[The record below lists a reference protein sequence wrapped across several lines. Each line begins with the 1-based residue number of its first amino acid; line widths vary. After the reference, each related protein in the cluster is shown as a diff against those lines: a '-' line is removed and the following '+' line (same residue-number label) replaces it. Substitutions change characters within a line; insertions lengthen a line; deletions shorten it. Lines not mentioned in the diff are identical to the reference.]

1 MSGHHFVPALSLLLF
16 VLSNSAPAEAAA
28 RSSGNEEGR
37 FRFQHSFVEENG
49 GFDGWGCPILVD
61 VDGDG
66 ELDFVTGG
74 KGGGLLFWYEY
85 RSGRWLKHVISREIS
100 PQVGGAAAD
109 LDGDGKPEI
118 VCGEWGRAGRLFWIR
133 PQGRTQG
140 KWVYSAVAKGHRDPH
155 DVVAGDIDGDGR
167 TDILV
172 RDKHISLVW
181 YSVPPDLSEPWR
193 RQVVA
198 ENLPGDGTAIADMD
212 GDGDSDIVTGGVWF
226 ENEDGK
232 GKGWKRRRFMP
243 RTLDWDPETRVVVAD
258 LSGDGLPDIV
268 VTESEISHAR
278 MAVFLNPG
286 QPGKEPWPHVLVVS
300 RDADRRALH
309 SLAVAD
315 FDADGKP
322 EIFTAEMENRK
333 TDGVRKKP
341 KWYIYNCPKGD
352 GKSWVKHVIL
362 DSNLGTHC
370 AKVGDATGDVLPD
383 IVGKT
388 WRPNRV
394 NGNRGRQ
401 HVDFL
406 RNASRKG
413 KSARNPSVSGG

>member
-1 MSGHHFVPALSLLLF
+1 
-16 VLSNSAPAEAAA
+16 
-28 RSSGNEEGR
+28 
-37 FRFQHSFVEENG
+37 
-49 GFDGWGCPILVD
+49 
-61 VDGDG
+61 
-66 ELDFVTGG
+66 
-74 KGGGLLFWYEY
+74 
-85 RSGRWLKHVISREIS
+85 
-100 PQVGGAAAD
+100 
-109 LDGDGKPEI
+109 
-118 VCGEWGRAGRLFWIR
+118 
-133 PQGRTQG
+133 
-140 KWVYSAVAKGHRDPH
+140 
-155 DVVAGDIDGDGR
+155 
-167 TDILV
+167 
-172 RDKHISLVW
+172 
-181 YSVPPDLSEPWR
+181 
-193 RQVVA
+193 
-198 ENLPGDGTAIADMD
+198 MD